1 MLNKQKLMM
10 YTFTGILG
18 LGLSVGG
25 ATYALFT
32 SSAANDGNTASAGTV
47 NINVMRDNGDPIPG
61 PMFYPDSLDP
71 LAYHPY
77 DQQDTAP
84 SGESIGGWAPGDTV
98 VRDMYL
104 GNSGSLTARMVG
116 IRAKVRESY
125 TQTTNL
131 EGQTATNTVS
141 NGVTATTDPAAYNEF
156 INKMNITIKN
166 SNTLIFQGK
175 LSDLLTGTV
184 WKKPVNEVLI
194 APAPSGPLN
203 LTFTAELS
211 NTAGNNIAGKNF
223 IFDFEFTA
231 VQNKNSA
238 GFDVNN
244 Q

>member
-1 MLNKQKLMM
+1 LISKQKLMM
-10 YTFTGILG
+10 YTMTGILG

-32 SSAANDGNTASAGTV
+32 SGATNDGNSATTGTV
-47 NINVMRDNGDPIPG
+47 NINTMRDNGDPIPG
-61 PMFYPDSLDP
+61 PMFYPNALDP

-77 DQQDTAP
+77 DAVDTSP
-84 SGESIGGWAPGDTV
+84 SGESIGGWAPGDII

-104 GNSGSLTARMVG
+104 GNSGSLTARLVG
-116 IRAKVRESY
+116 VRAKVRESY
-125 TQTTNL
+125 TQTTTAD
-131 EGQTATNTVS
+131 GQTATNTVS
-141 NGVTATTDPAAYNEF
+141 NGVTLATDPVAYNEF
-156 INKMNITIKN
+156 IDKMNITIKN

-175 LSDLLTGTV
+175 LSELITGTL

-194 APAPSGPLN
+194 AASPSGPLN
-203 LTFTAELS
+203 LSFTAELS
-211 NTAGNNIAGKNF
+211 RTAGNNIAGKNL

-231 VQNKNSA
+231 VQHKNSA